1 MYVPNVTLDDQI
13 EEKFGFYTTKKVTS
27 HNVEMT
33 YFKRLFYCISVFS
46 AACTVLNSNIVMV
59 IGPTPPGTGVI

>member
-33 YFKRLFYCISVFS
+33 YFKRFF
-46 AACTVLNSNIVMV
+46 IVQAYFQLLALC
-59 IGPTPPGTGVI
+59 